1 MRFSALLF
9 FLLSAYQCLAQEQQA
24 YRLCFEVGSSEL
36 SEQHQK
42 DIEAVAALL
51 NEEHFSYLKIFAYAT
66 PTGSEADNEKL
77 SQRRAYAVL
86 EEINALH
93 AIDESRF
100 YMTWLGE
107 SAEVYDLH
115 YEDAQPQT
123 PCVEV
128 LIQFD

>member
-1 MRFSALLF
+1 M
-9 FLLSAYQCLAQEQQA
+9 
-24 YRLCFEVGSSEL
+24 CFEEGSSEL
-36 SEQHQK
+36 PGKHQK
-42 DIEAVAALL
+42 EMQTVADLL
-51 NEEHFSYLKIFAYAT
+51 QAENFSYLKIFAYAT
-66 PTGSEADNEKL
+66 PSGSEADNEAL
-77 SQRRAYAVL
+77 SKRRAYAVL

-93 AIDESRF
+93 PIDESRF

-128 LIQFD
+128 LVQFD